1 MEKINMR
8 TYKYK
13 GFRLEH
19 VSGWW
24 WSEKL
29 RPWHFRTMQDAKR
42 FITENG
48 NKFR

>member
-1 MEKINMR
+1 MK

-13 GFRLEH
+13 EFHIEYI
-19 VSGWW
+19 SGWW

-48 NKFR
+48 HIFKS